1 MSTNNPIPKPNKK
14 PQGGIPTLPPDFDL
28 SQSSGVVF
36 EDEAPRTPKPAQ
48 AVPPKAQ
55 VPTPAVQSVQAKAP
69 APADKVKTPA
79 IPDKPQRRFTKQ
91 AIGKQKGQDLDTFR
105 FGANLLPEDTE
116 KKVAQLLPSKFRKFI
131 FSILLL
137 LVLFSSVWGGLS
149 WLKLKVFTKVQQI
162 NGDIQRVQLEV
173 LEYEKDANDIKK
185 LQDRYVVI
193 KDLLDNHIYWTSFF
207 ARLEQY
213 TRADVYYTS
222 FAVQSIEGGQ
232 ITLAAKAKNVEAVA
246 KQIKLLQSA
255 EDFAQEVNVNGISVQ
270 TLVEQRGDVPAM
282 EVVDFNI
289 HIKLAEGVFS
299 K

>member
-1 MSTNNPIPKPNKK
+1 
-14 PQGGIPTLPPDFDL
+14 
-28 SQSSGVVF
+28 
-36 EDEAPRTPKPAQ
+36 
-48 AVPPKAQ
+48 
-55 VPTPAVQSVQAKAP
+55 
-69 APADKVKTPA
+69 VKTPA